1 MEYIQKINVER
12 GEQRMGRLKNKA
24 EILNLKAEN
33 QELRNEVEELKLDNY
48 KLNKKTTILE
58 NTINELS
65 KIVEQNDNKV
75 ICKMKI
81 KEVLVKLES
90 RLELNHCK

>member
-1 MEYIQKINVER
+1 MDGIE
-12 GEQRMGRLKNKA
+12 
-24 EILNLKAEN
+24 LKAEN

-48 KLNKKTTILE
+48 KLNKKTIILE

-90 RLELNHCK
+90 RLELNKCK

>member
-1 MEYIQKINVER
+1 MDGIE
-12 GEQRMGRLKNKA
+12 
-24 EILNLKAEN
+24 LKAEN

-48 KLNKKTTILE
+48 RLNQKTTILE

>member
-1 MEYIQKINVER
+1 MDGIE
-12 GEQRMGRLKNKA
+12 
-24 EILNLKAEN
+24 LKAEN

-48 KLNKKTTILE
+48 KLNKKTTTLE
-58 NTINELS
+58 NTINEFS

>member
-1 MEYIQKINVER
+1 MDGIELR
-12 GEQRMGRLKNKA
+12 
-24 EILNLKAEN
+24 AEN

-48 KLNKKTTILE
+48 RLNKKTTILE

-65 KIVEQNDNKV
+65 KILEQNDNKV

>member
-1 MEYIQKINVER
+1 MEYIQKINVKR
-12 GEQRMGRLKNKA
+12 GEQRMDGI
-24 EILNLKAEN
+24 ELKAEN

-90 RLELNHCK
+90 RLELNKCK

>member
-1 MEYIQKINVER
+1 MDGIE
-12 GEQRMGRLKNKA
+12 
-24 EILNLKAEN
+24 LKAEN

-48 KLNKKTTILE
+48 RLNQKTTILE

-81 KEVLVKLES
+81 KEVLAKMNN
-90 RLELNHCK
+90 RLELNKCK

>member
-1 MEYIQKINVER
+1 MDGIE
-12 GEQRMGRLKNKA
+12 
-24 EILNLKAEN
+24 LKAEN

-90 RLELNHCK
+90 RLELNHYK

>member
-12 GEQRMGRLKNKA
+12 GEQRMDGI
-24 EILNLKAEN
+24 ELKAEN

>member
-1 MEYIQKINVER
+1 MDGIE
-12 GEQRMGRLKNKA
+12 
-24 EILNLKAEN
+24 LKAEN
-33 QELRNEVEELKLDNY
+33 QELRNEVEDLKLDNY

>member
-1 MEYIQKINVER
+1 MDGIE
-12 GEQRMGRLKNKA
+12 
-24 EILNLKAEN
+24 LKAEN

-48 KLNKKTTILE
+48 RLNKKTTILE

>member
-1 MEYIQKINVER
+1 MDGIE
-12 GEQRMGRLKNKA
+12 
-24 EILNLKAEN
+24 LKAEN

-65 KIVEQNDNKV
+65 KILEQNDNKA

>member
-1 MEYIQKINVER
+1 MEYIQKKYVKG
-12 GEQRMGRLKNKA
+12 GEQRMDGI
-24 EILNLKAEN
+24 ELKAEN

-65 KIVEQNDNKV
+65 KILEQNDNKV

>member
-12 GEQRMGRLKNKA
+12 GEQRMDGI
-24 EILNLKAEN
+24 ELKAEN

-48 KLNKKTTILE
+48 RLHKKTTILE

-90 RLELNHCK
+90 QLELNHCK

>member
-1 MEYIQKINVER
+1 MDGIE
-12 GEQRMGRLKNKA
+12 
-24 EILNLKAEN
+24 LKAEN

-48 KLNKKTTILE
+48 KLNRKTTILE

>member
-1 MEYIQKINVER
+1 MDGIE
-12 GEQRMGRLKNKA
+12 
-24 EILNLKAEN
+24 LKAEN
-33 QELRNEVEELKLDNY
+33 QELRNEVQELKLDNY

>member
-1 MEYIQKINVER
+1 MDGIE
-12 GEQRMGRLKNKA
+12 
-24 EILNLKAEN
+24 LKAEN

>member
-1 MEYIQKINVER
+1 MEYIQKKYVER
-12 GEQRMGRLKNKA
+12 GEQRMDGI
-24 EILNLKAEN
+24 ELKAEN

>member
-1 MEYIQKINVER
+1 MDGIE
-12 GEQRMGRLKNKA
+12 
-24 EILNLKAEN
+24 LKAEN

-58 NTINELS
+58 NTINEFS

>member
-1 MEYIQKINVER
+1 MDGIE
-12 GEQRMGRLKNKA
+12 
-24 EILNLKAEN
+24 LKAEN

-58 NTINELS
+58 STINELS

-90 RLELNHCK
+90 RLELNKCK

>member
-1 MEYIQKINVER
+1 MDGIE
-12 GEQRMGRLKNKA
+12 
-24 EILNLKAEN
+24 LKAEN
-33 QELRNEVEELKLDNY
+33 QELRNKVEELKLDNY
-48 KLNKKTTILE
+48 RLNKKTTILE

>member
-1 MEYIQKINVER
+1 MD
-12 GEQRMGRLKNKA
+12 
-24 EILNLKAEN
+24 EIELKAEN